1 VLPSMHFQLR
11 WLGLTDSFCH
21 GGYYIGDGRYG
32 GIRHQLDR
40 RASGQENLTVWN
52 AKLDHPIS

>member
-1 VLPSMHFQLR
+1 MHFHLR
-11 WLGLTDSFCH
+11 WLGLTDSFGH

-32 GIRHQLDR
+32 GISHQLDR
-40 RASGQENLTVWN
+40 RASGQENLIVWN